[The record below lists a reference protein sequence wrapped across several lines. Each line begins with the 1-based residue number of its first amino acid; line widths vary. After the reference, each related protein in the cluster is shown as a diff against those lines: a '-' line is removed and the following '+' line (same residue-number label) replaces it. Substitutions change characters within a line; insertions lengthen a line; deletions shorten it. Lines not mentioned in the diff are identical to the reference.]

1 MRRTRVKRRGRR
13 GSLSGPAAASARAPV
28 TRNSPSRPKRADAD
42 VSSRLAPPAFSDS
55 EKPTA
60 RWVVNRKKIT
70 PIASAGQSRKT
81 DNCDFRSFDR
91 ANIGSASVR
100 PPPQLDPHQLVTRA
114 VRSEAR
120 ATRAFRRDADS
131 TVDRAPRIAGKGTAA
146 RRTQPRDARRALFAG
161 ASAMTP
167 ARMSR
172 GKALLA
178 LAALCAALVSV
189 QGASGTGRLPRA
201 RARARSPRD
210 RSARTRVPRLFFP
223 HYYRAPMPPSKR
235 AADTT
240 LPPRSRLRLPHQLR
254 VVRRRHHL
262 RMVRSRPDPI
272 ASARS
277 PRPTAAPRADP
288 RVVGSRRTFSAP
300 FSNSAPLPASSLV
313 GSRLS
318 LDGVFPTKK
327 KPNRSIRVRDRVARR
342 ASRSSFHRKHL

>member
-1 MRRTRVKRRGRR
+1 
-13 GSLSGPAAASARAPV
+13 
-28 TRNSPSRPKRADAD
+28 
-42 VSSRLAPPAFSDS
+42 
-55 EKPTA
+55 
-60 RWVVNRKKIT
+60 
-70 PIASAGQSRKT
+70 
-81 DNCDFRSFDR
+81 
-91 ANIGSASVR
+91 
-100 PPPQLDPHQLVTRA
+100 
-114 VRSEAR
+114 
-120 ATRAFRRDADS
+120 
-131 TVDRAPRIAGKGTAA
+131 
-146 RRTQPRDARRALFAG
+146 
-161 ASAMTP
+161 MTP

-210 RSARTRVPRLFFP
+210 RSARTRVPRPFFP

-300 FSNSAPLPASSLV
+300 FSNSAPLDGVVACWQSSL
-313 GSRLS
+313 SRRRFS
-318 LDGVFPTKK
+318 HEKK
-327 KPNRSIRVRDRVARR
+327 TESIDSRSRSRR

>member
-1 MRRTRVKRRGRR
+1 MIELTSDRR
-13 GSLSGPAAASARAPV
+13 ASA
-28 TRNSPSRPKRADAD
+28 
-42 VSSRLAPPAFSDS
+42 L
-55 EKPTA
+55 
-60 RWVVNRKKIT
+60 
-70 PIASAGQSRKT
+70 
-81 DNCDFRSFDR
+81 
-91 ANIGSASVR
+91 
-100 PPPQLDPHQLVTRA
+100 PPQLDPHQLVTRA

-120 ATRAFRRDADS
+120 ATRAFRREADS

-178 LAALCAALVSV
+178 LAALCAAFVSV

-201 RARARSPRD
+201 RTRARSPRD
-210 RSARTRVPRLFFP
+210 RSARTRVPRPFFP

-235 AADTT
+235 AADTS

-262 RMVRSRPDPI
+262 RMVRSCPDPI

-300 FSNSAPLPASSLV
+300 FSNSAL
-313 GSRLS
+313 
-318 LDGVFPTKK
+318 LDGVVACWLGVSLSTAFFPKNEKK
-327 KPNRSIRVRDRVARR
+327 TESIDSRSRSRR
-342 ASRSSFHRKHL
+342 ASRVALEFSSKTPLTSRRPSHSRSIRCVPSRQRSRFFAGAATTRSALAGTG